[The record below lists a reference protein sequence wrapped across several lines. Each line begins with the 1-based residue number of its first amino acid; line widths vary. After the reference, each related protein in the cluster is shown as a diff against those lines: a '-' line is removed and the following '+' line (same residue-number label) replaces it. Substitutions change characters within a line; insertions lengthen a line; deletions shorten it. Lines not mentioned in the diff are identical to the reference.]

1 MRTMAKLFGRSPFG
15 PLQAHMDGVAE
26 CVAMAGEALA
36 AMQRGDHAEVERLA
50 PEVSKCEHEADLVKN
65 DIRNHL
71 PRSLFLP
78 VDRANLLEILSIQDN
93 LADKAEDIAILLTFK
108 ALTVPEALRA
118 RFAAFLEK
126 NIAAF
131 EAVRRIVH
139 QLDELLESSF
149 GGAEAEKV
157 KAMVEQVAL
166 LEHEADLVQ
175 RELVKLL
182 YANEDQMTYGTF
194 DLWMKL
200 ISEIADLSN
209 YSEKLAYR
217 VRMTLERK

>member
-15 PLQAHMDGVAE
+15 PLQDHMNCVADCVALVAE
-26 CVAMAGEALA
+26 ALVAM
-36 AMQRGDHAEVERLA
+36 QQGDHEKVEQLAE
-50 PEVSKCEHEADLVKN
+50 EVSKSEHKADSVKN

-78 VDRANLLEILSIQDN
+78 MDRSNLLDILRIQDN
-93 LADKAEDIAILLTFK
+93 LADKAEDIAVLLTFRK
-108 ALTVPEALRA
+108 LEAPDAWRDK
-118 RFAAFLEK
+118 FVTFLEK

-131 EAVRRIVH
+131 DAVRRIIH

-157 KAMVEQVAL
+157 KVMVDQVSL
-166 LEHEADLVQ
+166 LEHEADVVQ
-175 RELVKLL
+175 RDLVKLL
-182 YANEDQMTYGTF
+182 YANEGQMTFGTF

-200 ISEIADLSN
+200 ISEVADLSN

>member
-15 PLQAHMDGVAE
+15 PLQAHMDRVAE
-26 CVAMAGEALA
+26 CVAMATDALA
-36 AMQRGDHAEVERLA
+36 AMQRGDQDEVERLSE
-50 PEVSKCEHEADLVKN
+50 EVSKGEHKADLVKN
-65 DIRNHL
+65 DIRNHV

-78 VDRANLLEILSIQDN
+78 VDRANLLEILTIQDN

-108 ALTVPEALRA
+108 PLEVPDSYGA
-118 RFAAFLEK
+118 RFAAFVEK
-126 NIAAF
+126 NVGAF
-131 EAVRRIVH
+131 DAVRRIIH

-166 LEHEADLVQ
+166 LEHEADVVQ
-175 RELVKLL
+175 RGLVRQL
-182 YANEDQMTYGTF
+182 YADEGQMTYGTF

-200 ISEIADLSN
+200 ISEVSDLSN

>member
-15 PLQAHMDGVAE
+15 PLQDHMNQVADCVALVAE
-26 CVAMAGEALA
+26 TLVAMQE
-36 AMQRGDHAEVERLA
+36 GDQEKVERLA
-50 PEVSKCEHEADLVKN
+50 EEVSKSEHKADSVKN

-78 VDRANLLEILSIQDN
+78 MDRANLLDILRIQDN
-93 LADKAEDIAILLTFK
+93 LADKAEDIAVLLTFRK
-108 ALTVPEALRA
+108 LELPDAWREK
-118 RFAAFLEK
+118 FAAFLEK

-131 EAVRRIVH
+131 DAVRRIIH

-157 KAMVEQVAL
+157 KVMVDQVAL
-166 LEHEADLVQ
+166 LEHETDVIQ

-182 YANEDQMTYGTF
+182 YANEDKMTYGAF

-200 ISEIADLSN
+200 ISEVADLSN